1 MLSFARQL
9 LDSNVAA
16 GAASAGKFRRHI
28 AGAPRLASHD
38 PLQDPYA
45 TRGLPE
51 LSLYNKGS
59 KHTRTNKADFWALTC
74 SSMGFMER
82 GSAISPLAW

>member
-1 MLSFARQL
+1 MAAMLI
-9 LDSNVAA
+9 AA
-16 GAASAGKFRRHI
+16 DGAPRASVGKFRRDI
-28 AGAPRLASHD
+28 ARGPRAEKDAPRFASDD

-59 KHTRTNKADFWALTC
+59 KHTRTK
-74 SSMGFMER
+74 G
-82 GSAISPLAW
+82 